1 MSSPAP
7 GVSPVPN
14 NSTSPPPVSSLT
26 SPPPPDTTNTTIS
39 QAPPPTNSSGALVP
53 PPPAAASPRGSSGT
67 RAPSSPVLAA
77 LIVGVILGVLAG
89 VGISV
94 YVYRRK
100 KRKEAQRLLLG
111 GQPSQVA
118 SKDDG
123 LPLHWQ
129 PNMAPA
135 ADDKIMM
142 WPKPTIPQGAPPNY
156 QLQPMLGI
164 HAEQPSTSSGMG
176 SDKQVKSHTSGI
188 SLGYSQ
194 TTFTSEELAMATD
207 NFSNANLLGQGGFG
221 YVHKGILANGT
232 VVAIKQLKSGS
243 GQGEREF
250 QAEIEII
257 SRVHHRHLVSL
268 VGYCITGSQRMLVY
282 EFVPNYTLEF
292 HLHGNG
298 NPTMSWSTRMRIAVG
313 SAKGLT
319 YLHEDCQPKIIHRDI
334 KAANILIDQS
344 FEAKVADFGLARYSL
359 DTETHVSTRV
369 MGTFGYMAPEYA
381 STGKLTEKSDV
392 YSFGVVL
399 LELISGRRPVDR
411 TQSCID
417 DSIVDWARPLLK
429 QALEDSNYDAVV
441 DPKLQDYDSNEMVR
455 MIHCA
460 AACVRHL
467 ARFRPRMSQIV
478 RALEGNMPLDELN
491 EGITPGLSS
500 VYSSASSDYSTRR
513 HEEDMKKFRK
523 LALESLEHD
532 STVNPPASTSSQECS
547 GSAGESDQN
556 RFSASTEG
564 RQTTQEMD

>member
-417 DSIVDWARPLLK
+417 DSIVDWM
-429 QALEDSNYDAVV
+429 YMVV
-441 DPKLQDYDSNEMVR
+441 TGVKVVIPHV
-455 MIHCA
+455 
-460 AACVRHL
+460 
-467 ARFRPRMSQIV
+467 
-478 RALEGNMPLDELN
+478 
-491 EGITPGLSS
+491 
-500 VYSSASSDYSTRR
+500 
-513 HEEDMKKFRK
+513 
-523 LALESLEHD
+523 
-532 STVNPPASTSSQECS
+532 S
-547 GSAGESDQN
+547 G
-556 RFSASTEG
+556 
-564 RQTTQEMD
+564 